1 MRNPFLIS
9 ALTVFAGAAFALAQ
23 NPDGSASNPSPYSP
37 LTSGK
42 ASAEGAKPERS
53 ADQEGR
59 AQPGLWSSGCQD
71 GGGAACNSLAGEGGK
86 VCGPDGRVWVS
97 GEYLLWWIKGS
108 RVPPLVTTG
117 PADPTQVPPPG
128 APGAAGTT
136 ALFGG
141 DSLDRDPL
149 SGGRFTAGYWLNC
162 SQTVG
167 LEASYFFLGPR
178 SSDFGTASTGA
189 PGSAVIA
196 RPFFDLSSGLPNSE
210 LIAFPGLAGGAVQV
224 HSTTRFQGAEAN
236 LIYNLCC
243 SCDDRCDCCGPAGGY
258 RWDLLGGFRYLDLR
272 DGLGVVEST
281 QVLPGAPVFSG
292 DAINAFDQFDT
303 RNQFYGGQLGV
314 RGEVRR
320 NRLFANITGKV
331 ALGDTHQTID
341 VNGATTITPPGG
353 PTAVRPG
360 GLLAL
365 PGNSGRF
372 SRDEFSVV
380 PEVGVNV
387 GYQLTN
393 NFRVF
398 AGYNFLYW
406 SGVVRPG
413 DAIDLRVN
421 STLVPTSLAPP
432 GGPAASPFA
441 FRSSDFWAQ
450 GVAFGAELRF

>member
-1 MRNPFLIS
+1 MRNSFLIS
-9 ALTVFAGAAFALAQ
+9 ALTVFAAAGSALAQ
-23 NPDGSASNPSPYSP
+23 APASDVSPYNPPTSGSPSTESAKKEGSADNDGHAKSLLLPS
-37 LTSGK
+37 
-42 ASAEGAKPERS
+42 AGA
-53 ADQEGR
+53 
-59 AQPGLWSSGCQD
+59 D
-71 GGGAACNSLAGEGGK
+71 GQGTGTPCKSYDDGGK

-97 GEYLLWWIKGS
+97 AEYLLWWAKDS

-117 PADPTQVPPPG
+117 PANPRQVPPPG
-128 APGAAGTT
+128 ALGAVGTS
-136 ALFGG
+136 ALFSGE
-141 DSLDRDPL
+141 SLNDDPF

-162 SQTVG
+162 SQTTGV
-167 LEASYFFLGPR
+167 EASYFFLGQR
-178 SSDFGTASTGA
+178 SGDFRAVSSGA

-196 RPFFDLSSGLPNSE
+196 RPFFDVSTGLPNSE
-210 LIAFPGLAGGAVQV
+210 LIAFPGLAGGTVQV
-224 HSTTRFQGAEAN
+224 HSTTRLQGPEAN

-243 SCDDRCDCCGPAGGY
+243 SCDCCDCCQSAPSY

-272 DGLGVVEST
+272 DGMGVVEST

-314 RGEVRR
+314 RGEVRQ

-372 SRDEFSVV
+372 SRDEFSAV
-380 PEVGVNV
+380 PEVDVNV
-387 GYQLTN
+387 GCQVTSNL
-393 NFRVF
+393 RVF
-398 AGYNFLYW
+398 VGYNFLYW
-406 SGVVRPG
+406 SSVVRSG
-413 DAIDLRVN
+413 DVIDLRVN
-421 STLVPTSLAPP
+421 STRVPTSLLPP
-432 GGPAASPFA
+432 SGPAALPLA
-441 FRSSDFWAQ
+441 FRNSDFWAQ